1 MSANT
6 QLTNCADLDV
16 GNIMFSNPETKSIP
30 NTPISYK
37 RINVLYKN
45 NDGSVG
51 DLVIPTEQL
60 FSFGLQE
67 NTDMASGKITG
78 YSIPLCLWS
87 RTGATDNEKQFVSTF
102 ESIVEC
108 CREHLLTDETKEA
121 IENYSL
127 DQSDLKK
134 FNPVYRKRDKG
145 KIVEGKSP
153 CLYPKLIISK
163 KDGDI
168 NINTFFVDENG
179 DDMNP
184 MNLIGK
190 RMNCTCSIKI
200 ESIFVGRTISLQVKV
215 YECVVSLLDGGMKR
229 LLSVKPKN
237 SKPVEVE
244 EHEEHEE
251 DEEGSLNGETE
262 DEEEEEEEEEVV
274 EEPEPE
280 PEPEKPKKRGGGRK
294 KKA

>member
-1 MSANT
+1 MSSNT

-16 GNIMFSNPETKSIP
+16 GNILFSKPEIKSIP
-30 NTPISYK
+30 NTTISYK
-37 RINVLYKN
+37 RINILYKN
-45 NDGSVG
+45 DNGSVG
-51 DLVIPTEQL
+51 DLIIPTEQL

-67 NTDMASGKITG
+67 NTDMASGKING

-87 RTGATDNEKQFVSTF
+87 RTGATESEEQFVSIF
-102 ESIVEC
+102 ESIVEY
-108 CREHLLTDETKEA
+108 CRDHLLTDETKEA

-134 FNPVYRKRDKG
+134 FNPVYRKKDKG

-163 KDGDI
+163 KDGNI

-179 DDMNP
+179 ADLNP

-200 ESIFVGRTISLQVKV
+200 ESIFIGRTISLQVKV
-215 YECVVSLLDGGMKR
+215 YECVASMLDGGMKR
-229 LLSVKPKN
+229 LLSVKPKT
-237 SKPVEVE
+237 STPVEVE
-244 EHEEHEE
+244 KSEETNENEEGSINGEETEEEE
-251 DEEGSLNGETE
+251 DEE
-262 DEEEEEEEEEVV
+262 VV
-274 EEPEPE
+274 VVEPEPE
-280 PEPEKPKKRGGGRK
+280 PEDKPKKKGGRK
-294 KKA
+294 KKTTT

>member
-16 GNIMFSNPETKSIP
+16 GNIMFSKPETKSIP

-37 RINVLYKN
+37 RINILYKN
-45 NDGSVG
+45 NDGSIG
-51 DLVIPTEQL
+51 DLIIPTEQL

-67 NTDMASGKITG
+67 NTDMASGKING

-87 RTGATDNEKQFVSTF
+87 RTGATDGEEQFITTF
-102 ESIVEC
+102 ESIVEH
-108 CREHLLTDETKEA
+108 CRDHLLTDETKEA

-134 FNPVYRKRDKG
+134 FNPVYRKKDKG

-153 CLYPKLIISK
+153 CLYPKLSIAK
-163 KDGDI
+163 KDGEI

-179 DDMNP
+179 DDLNP

-215 YECVVSLLDGGMKR
+215 YECVASLLDGGMKR
-229 LLSVKPKN
+229 LLSMKPKT
-237 SKPVEVE
+237 SKPVEE
-244 EHEEHEE
+244 EPE
-251 DEEGSLNGETE
+251 DEPENEEEGSINGEETE
-262 DEEEEEEEEEVV
+262 DEEEEVV
-274 EEPEPE
+274 VEPEPE
-280 PEPEKPKKRGGGRK
+280 PEPEEKPKKRGGRK
-294 KKA
+294 KKT

>member
-16 GNIMFSNPETKSIP
+16 GNIMFSKPETKSIP

-37 RINVLYKN
+37 RINIIYKN
-45 NDGSVG
+45 NDGSLG

-78 YSIPLCLWS
+78 YSIPLCLWN
-87 RTGATDNEKQFVSTF
+87 RTGATKSEEQFITTF
-102 ESIVEC
+102 ESIVEH
-108 CREHLLTDETKEA
+108 CRDHLLTDETKEA

-134 FNPVYRKRDKG
+134 FNPVYRKKDKG

-179 DDMNP
+179 EDLNP
-184 MNLIGK
+184 MSLIGK

-200 ESIFVGRTISLQVKV
+200 ESIFVGRTMSLQVKV
-215 YECVVSLLDGGMKR
+215 YECVASLLDGGMKR
-229 LLSVKPKN
+229 LLSVKPKT
-237 SKPVEVE
+237 SKPIEEPVEIE
-244 EHEEHEE
+244 E
-251 DEEGSLNGETE
+251 EEGSINGEET
-262 DEEEEEEEEEVV
+262 EEEQEEQEEIVV
-274 EEPEPE
+274 EPEPE
-280 PEPEKPKKRGGGRK
+280 PEIVEEKPKKKTGGRK
-294 KKA
+294 KKAT